1 MTYATF
7 RSDTGTIVGN
17 WADPVCLTSRQG
29 EGDGADSNNRE
40 FIYRSLTAAEYPNV
54 INVRPVG
61 AYDTDAD
68 TENDNW
74 DDNIPAND
82 NLAVRQW
89 LDHPTGI
96 SPEYLYEI
104 CAFRRKHDGIW
115 SEYSMPFVW
124 SR

>member
-54 INVRPVG
+54 INVRPVKG
-61 AYDTDAD
+61 
-68 TENDNW
+68 NDSPEDP
-74 DDNIPAND
+74 DDNLPASD
-82 NLAVRQW
+82 SLAVRQW

-96 SPEYLYEI
+96 SPEYPYEI